1 MGSSRQKGEEGS
13 AAGGIRERSR
23 SPRVVHS
30 SSPRSPSPRLTL
42 DPAVVRAVDRS
53 RLAER
58 EGTSQ
63 VRHDRSRATSEC
75 EDALVNTRARLG
87 ARQRTCSEGSGG
99 DLRTELV
106 RQRFLNNAARSSPV
120 SPASSPVSP
129 QALVTCLNPELPVAK
144 KSHPVP
150 GSPSS
155 ELQPPS

>member
-1 MGSSRQKGEEGS
+1 MVSSRQKKDDGS
-13 AAGGIRERSR
+13 APGSSRERSR
-23 SPRVVHS
+23 SPRVA

-58 EGTSQ
+58 EGLGRSRQ
-63 VRHDRSRATSEC
+63 DRNRATSEC
-75 EDALVNTRARLG
+75 EDALLNTRARLG

-106 RQRFLNNAARSSPV
+106 RQRFLNNAARSSPG
-120 SPASSPVSP
+120 SP

-155 ELQPPS
+155 EL